1 MPKKS
6 ESKPEHT
13 PLPWHKQQ
21 DADVYTHIIRGPNE
35 ELIAQFPQT
44 TAPVTLANIELA
56 VRACNSHAQLREA
69 LEAALRRGCGC
80 GQTRTWG
87 KGTLEGFHVPRCFVP
102 LAEAALRAAKGG
114 E

>member
-69 LEAALRRGCGC
+69 LEAVLNLTRHPLFHE
-80 GQTRTWG
+80 QTELPAWVQRIAQ
-87 KGTLEGFHVPRCFVP
+87 
-102 LAEAALRAAKGG
+102 AEAALRAAKGG